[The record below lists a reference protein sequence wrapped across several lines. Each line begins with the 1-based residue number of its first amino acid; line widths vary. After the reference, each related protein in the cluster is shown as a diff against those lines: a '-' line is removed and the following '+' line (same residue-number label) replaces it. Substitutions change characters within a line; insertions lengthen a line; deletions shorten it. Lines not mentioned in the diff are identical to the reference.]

1 MSQAKRNLSWAISLL
16 VVLGLHVAL
25 FCWALFWKVSAE
37 PIELPP
43 PAMMVQLEPLPAPT
57 PPPAPPPPPQVEP
70 EPEPLPKLAEAPK
83 PTIAIAP
90 KPKPKPK
97 PPKPKPPEPKPE
109 QKPQE
114 QESPK
119 EQVDAPTTPAPPSDA
134 KPAAPQES
142 LAGAMYT
149 QARET
154 WLSKVMARLAKQ
166 KRYPDDARR
175 RNIQGSNTV
184 EFTVDSDGKVL
195 TYTLTSKSGSASL
208 DRATLQALRRA
219 QPLPPPPPELLLNG
233 PVKVKAP
240 FNFNLTDLRR

>member
-16 VVLGLHVAL
+16 VVLGFHIAL
-25 FCWALFWKVSAE
+25 FCWALFWKVSAD

-43 PAMMVQLEPLPAPT
+43 AAMMVQLEPMPAPT

-70 EPEPLPKLAEAPK
+70 EPDPLPKLAEAPK

-114 QESPK
+114 QESTK

-142 LAGAMYT
+142 MASAMT

-154 WLSKVMARLAKQ
+154 WMSKVSARLARY
-166 KRYPDDARR
+166 KRYPEDARR
-175 RNIQGSNTV
+175 RNFTGSTRV
-184 EFTVDSDGKVL
+184 EFTVDAEGKVL
-195 TYTLTSKSGSASL
+195 AYTLVSKSGSASL
-208 DRATLQALRRA
+208 DRASLEAVRRA
-219 QPLPPPPPELLLNG
+219 QPLPPPPPEILANG
-233 PVKVKAP
+233 VVKVNAP
-240 FNFNLTDLRR
+240 FNFNLTDARR